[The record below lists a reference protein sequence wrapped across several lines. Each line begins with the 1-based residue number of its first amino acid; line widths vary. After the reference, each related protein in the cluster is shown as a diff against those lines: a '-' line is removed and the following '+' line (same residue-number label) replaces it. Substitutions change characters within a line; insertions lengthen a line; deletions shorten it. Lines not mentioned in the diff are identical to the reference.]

1 MAGNFS
7 TLAASE
13 RVWDTFWMAG
23 FQRILCPVD
32 FSETS
37 RRAFEHAVWCARTFG
52 AELTVLHVLEPAPLT
67 VAYDGMPDVDFHA
80 EAQRIARQELE
91 KLLAT
96 ADLSG
101 VRATTRILH
110 GATYKAIAEFA
121 AIQPADLIVIGTHGR
136 SGLEYAFFGST
147 AERVM
152 RSVSCP
158 VLVVPRPR
166 KPAEGKA
173 PS

>member
-1 MAGNFS
+1 M
-7 TLAASE
+7 
-13 RVWDTFWMAG
+13 VG
-23 FQRILCPVD
+23 FRRILCPVD

-52 AELTVLHVLEPAPLT
+52 AELTVLHVLELAPLA
-67 VAYDGMPDVDFHA
+67 VAYEGMPDVDFRGEA
-80 EAQRIARQELE
+80 ERIARQEME
-91 KLLAT
+91 KLLAS
-96 ADLSG
+96 ADVSDVHLASAI
-101 VRATTRILH
+101 VH
-110 GATYKAIAEFA
+110 GATYKAIAEYA
-121 AIQPADLIVIGTHGR
+121 VAQPADLIVIGTHGR

-166 KPAEGKA
+166 NPGESKRK
-173 PS
+173 S